1 MRILV
6 TGNLGYIGSVL
17 TPRLIDLDHEVVG
30 LDCGFFRDCVLGA
43 VPDDVPTV
51 LRDMRDVRP
60 EDIVG
65 VDAVIHL
72 AGLSNDPLGALVPT
86 LTEDINFHATVRLA
100 NLAKDAGVKRFIYSS
115 SQSMYGISTSDAELD
130 EDNSVKS
137 PVTAYARTKWAAETA
152 LRDMATPNFLTVSFR
167 PSTVF
172 GVSPRQRCDIVFNNL
187 VGAGFTTGMIS
198 IKSDGSPWRPVVH
211 VRDVCQAFEAGL
223 NAPGE
228 VINGRAFNVG
238 PIGGNYTVRD
248 LADAA
253 QRANPG
259 SSLEYT
265 GEHGN
270 DSRTYRISFDRIN
283 RDLKDYFQPEW
294 NLAAGAKEL
303 VDHWEEIGFT
313 EEMFDGP
320 ECTRL
325 EQLRKLRSEGEISE
339 DLRFV

>member
-17 TPRLIDLDHEVVG
+17 TPRLLDFGHEVHG
-30 LDCGFFRDCVLGA
+30 LDCGFFRDCVLGDA
-43 VPDDVPTV
+43 REDVPTV
-51 LRDMRDVRP
+51 SRDMRDATL
-60 EDIVG
+60 EDVAG
-65 VDAVIHL
+65 FDAVIHL
-72 AGLSNDPLGALVPT
+72 AGLSNDPLGALVPS
-86 LTEDINFHATVRLA
+86 LTEDINFQATMRLA
-100 NLAKDAGVKRFIYSS
+100 NLAKEAGVKRFVYSS
-115 SQSMYGISTSDAELD
+115 SQSMYGISATDAELD
-130 EDNSVKS
+130 EDDSVKS
-137 PVTAYARTKWAAETA
+137 PVTAYAKTKWAAETA
-152 LRDMATPNFLTVSFR
+152 LRHMATPEFLTVSFR
-167 PSTVF
+167 PSTVY

-211 VRDVCQAFEAGL
+211 VQDVCQAFEAGL

-228 VINGRAFNVG
+228 VLNARAFNVG

-253 QRANPG
+253 KNANSG

-270 DSRTYRISFDRIN
+270 DSRTYQVSFNRIN
-283 RDLKDYFQPEW
+283 SDLKDYFHPEW
-294 NLAAGAKEL
+294 TLAKGGEEL
-303 VDHWEEIGFT
+303 VEHWKLIGFT
-313 EEMFDGP
+313 KEMFRGP
-320 ECTRL
+320 NCSRI
-325 EQLRKLRSEGEISE
+325 EQLRKLRSEGAISE